1 MYEYLDRRYALALYQ
16 IGEKNGKVE
25 EYITDLE
32 EIVDLIK
39 TNEELSKV
47 IHHPQITTSR
57 KKKIFTEIFK
67 DKVDENLLNFLLI
80 LIQKDRIEY
89 LEEKLN
95 EIKKIH
101 LEKQNIIK
109 VISKTVIPF
118 TENERTALIEKL
130 ETKYKKKVL
139 LEEQIDKSIIG
150 GVYIRVGD
158 EVIDGTIKAKFDE
171 IKKRVI
177 NN

>member
-16 IGEKNGKVE
+16 IGEKNGKIE

-32 EIVDLIK
+32 EIVNLIK

-57 KKKIFTEIFK
+57 KKKIFTEIFQ
-67 DKVDENLLNFLLI
+67 DKVDESLLNFLLI

-109 VISKTVIPF
+109 VISKTVIPL
-118 TENERTALIEKL
+118 TENERTDLIEKL

-139 LEEQIDKSIIG
+139 LEEQIDKSLIG

-177 NN
+177 NK

>member
-16 IGEKNGKVE
+16 IGEKNGKIG
-25 EYITDLE
+25 EYLTDLE
-32 EIVDLIK
+32 EIVRLIK

-57 KKKIFTEIFK
+57 KKKIFTEIFQ

-109 VISKTVIPF
+109 VISKTVIPL
-118 TENERTALIEKL
+118 TEHEKSALIEKL

-139 LEEQIDKSIIG
+139 LEEQIDKSLIG

-177 NN
+177 NK

>member
-32 EIVDLIK
+32 EIVELIK
-39 TNEELSKV
+39 TNQELSKV

-57 KKKIFTEIFK
+57 KKKIFTEIFQN
-67 DKVDENLLNFLLI
+67 KVDENLLNFLLI

-118 TENERTALIEKL
+118 TENERTALIGKL

>member
-16 IGEKNGKVE
+16 IGEKNGKIG
-25 EYITDLE
+25 EYLTDLE
-32 EIVDLIK
+32 EIVRLIK

-57 KKKIFTEIFK
+57 KKKIFTEIFQ

-109 VISKTVIPF
+109 VISKTVIPL
-118 TENERTALIEKL
+118 TEHEKYALIEKL

-139 LEEQIDKSIIG
+139 LEEQIDKSLIG

-177 NN
+177 NK

>member
-32 EIVDLIK
+32 EIVELIK
-39 TNEELSKV
+39 TNQELSKV

-57 KKKIFTEIFK
+57 KKKIFTEIFQN
-67 DKVDENLLNFLLI
+67 KVDENLLNFLLI

-130 ETKYKKKVL
+130 EIKYKKKVL